1 MKKQVDVINDKS
13 TFLGLY
19 GKKKI
24 FINNDVKHI
33 FICGTTGSGKTVT
46 LSNFI
51 ESVFKYDYPSLIVD
65 GKGDI
70 NEGSI
75 LDYI

>member
-1 MKKQVDVINDKS
+1 MKKQVVVINDKS

-33 FICGTTGSGKTVT
+33 FICGTTGSG
-46 LSNFI
+46 
-51 ESVFKYDYPSLIVD
+51 
-65 GKGDI
+65 
-70 NEGSI
+70 
-75 LDYI
+75 

>member
-24 FINNDVKHI
+24 FINKISDKNE
-33 FICGTTGSGKTVT
+33 
-46 LSNFI
+46 I
-51 ESVFKYDYPSLIVD
+51 E
-65 GKGDI
+65 
-70 NEGSI
+70 E
-75 LDYI
+75 